1 MNKKR
6 IRILGITTL
15 VFSLCFPLI
24 VGTVQDYHDINKELS
39 LEDNQTQEILKKHP
53 IIGNIYQIQKSGDF
67 IDSRIEYKIR
77 QKDEYTS
84 SEQETLLR
92 LQSIFTKEIQHLL
105 KKNILNATL
114 LETDLN
120 QEYQADFG
128 TLVTYETENFY
139 RLEQVLRMWEQSFKS
154 IDYIME
160 SKTNKIIG
168 INITQQEKISVSD
181 EQLKKMTWA
190 MIQYLELDDI
200 DDWSYN
206 QYGYE
211 SNKAKLRI
219 SCTLQKRT
227 EMYTLDI
234 EVSLLGILNQGLY
247 QSIASY

>member
-24 VGTVQDYHDINKELS
+24 VGTVQDYRDINKELS

-53 IIGNIYQIQKSGDF
+53 IIGNIYQIQQSGDLT
-67 IDSRIEYKIR
+67 DSRIEYKIR

-105 KKNILNATL
+105 EKNILNAAL

-128 TLVTYETENFY
+128 TLVTYETENSY

-168 INITQQEKISVSD
+168 INITQQEKLSVSD

-227 EMYTLDI
+227 ELYTLDI